1 MNVKTIVGVR
11 KQAEEAVADM
21 SEGPL
26 KTKAFEVILDRLL
39 VDRENE
45 SKPTTPSSPPAS
57 KNDPEVTRPNSTS
70 STDRILLLKD
80 EGFFQE
86 QRTIGEVREKLAS
99 RGWHY
104 PVTSLS
110 GPLQTLV
117 QRALLRRV
125 KVKESGKSG
134 WKYSLP

>member
-45 SKPTTPSSPPAS
+45 SKPTTPSPPPAS

-117 QRALLRRV
+117 QRALLRR
-125 KVKESGKSG
+125 
-134 WKYSLP
+134 